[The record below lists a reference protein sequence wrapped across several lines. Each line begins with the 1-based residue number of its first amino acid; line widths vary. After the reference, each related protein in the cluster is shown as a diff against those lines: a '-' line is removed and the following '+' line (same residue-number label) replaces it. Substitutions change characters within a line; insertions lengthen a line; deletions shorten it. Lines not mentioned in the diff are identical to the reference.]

1 MTFSVIAHCPK
12 TGKLGFVSTTSTP
25 GVGGR
30 CGDVAPGFGVVAV
43 QALADARQLRA
54 ARQHLESGLA
64 AQEVLAKL
72 EKDDEY
78 FDFRQI
84 AIVDV
89 KGGIAVRTGS
99 RAKAWKGEV
108 VGPNFVALGNMI
120 VGEKVVEAMAE
131 TYAANE
137 YRVFEDRL
145 LTAIEAG
152 RDAGGQANGQTSS
165 ALLVYDN
172 RYGFPTVNLR
182 VDVDA
187 EPVGKL
193 RTIFDWF
200 QPLIPYY
207 VERTLD
213 PASVALSRDEFMTQR
228 GLRVNPFR

>member
-1 MTFSVIAHCPK
+1 
-12 TGKLGFVSTTSTP
+12 
-25 GVGGR
+25 
-30 CGDVAPGFGVVAV
+30 
-43 QALADARQLRA
+43 
-54 ARQHLESGLA
+54 
-64 AQEVLAKL
+64 
-72 EKDDEY
+72 
-78 FDFRQI
+78 
-84 AIVDV
+84 
-89 KGGIAVRTGS
+89 
-99 RAKAWKGEV
+99 
-108 VGPNFVALGNMI
+108 
-120 VGEKVVEAMAE
+120 MAE

-137 YRVFEDRL
+137 SRVFEDRL

-152 RDAGGQANGQTSS
+152 RDAGGQANGQTSA

-213 PASVALSRDEFMTQR
+213 PASVVLSRDEFMTQR